1 MTTHTNILQRRDDI
15 FLPEHLDTFY
25 TLDRFHTN
33 GGRILSR
40 SFHLEHFTGEGDGV
54 EEGSACMDVDPEP
67 VDVDA
72 QSLQNTEEG
81 MIDIE
86 DFEEDECAD
95 VADVAMTPM
104 ADILNARNGHDN
116 VCFIFVARR
125 CIDIL
130 SGTPVLRE
138 ELFKHGSR

>member
-40 SFHLEHFTGEGDGV
+40 SFHVEHFTGEGDGV
-54 EEGSACMDVDPEP
+54 EEESSCMDVDPEP

-72 QSLQNTEEG
+72 QSLQNTEET
-81 MIDIE
+81 INTE
-86 DFEEDECAD
+86 DFEEGECED

-104 ADILNARNGHDN
+104 ADTLNARNGHDN
-116 VCFIFVARR
+116 VCFYLVARR
-125 CIDIL
+125 RIDAL

-138 ELFKHGSR
+138 ELLKHGSR